1 MQKKLLAIV
10 MSVALVA
17 MIVPSGAFALTAEEL
32 AAQIAA
38 LQAQLTLLTSQLNG
52 TPSTP
57 ASGSCTVSFNANLY
71 YGLRGGNVKALQEF
85 LISKGH
91 LAAGLN
97 TSYFGP
103 LTRAAVSAYQKAKS
117 ISPTAGYFG
126 PLTRAA
132 ANADCGGVTPSPS
145 PTTSPSPSPSPTPSA
160 DAVSLSS
167 APAASAVAKNS
178 QNVVFFSLKFAA
190 GSTAY
195 TVSKIVVSRGG
206 VSADTDIAA
215 IKLYDGSTQIGS
227 TQALNTTTH
236 KATFNVSW
244 NVPANTEKIL
254 TVKANI
260 YSAATVGDSVTLGI
274 AAIADIV
281 STSAGLAGS
290 FPIVS
295 NAMTIAGVSVGTL
308 NVDVQAG
315 LVPLATILSGA
326 VEQEIAAWKF
336 AAVSEG
342 FSVKSIKV
350 THVGSATRTDV
361 SNLKLKV
368 SGAQLGS
375 TVAELGSDNTAT
387 FDLSASP
394 LIINS
399 GQSKYVYAYA
409 DTAAGINTSRT
420 VIFEITQATDVD
432 AYGSNSGGGVTIT
445 YSSGTAFSRQ
455 TGATMTIGQ
464 GTLSVA
470 LDSATNPAVQSYV
483 LGTTN
488 RLVAAFKFS
497 TGSTEGAR
505 ITELT
510 LTQASASGT
519 ATDISNISLYDGST
533 LIASGSMVGSTVKF
547 GANTIGWDSGGGLF
561 DMPVSTNKV
570 IQVKADVPSGAT
582 AGTSRIGLKV
592 NAAADLRAD
601 GLTSQYDLP
610 SGSVT
615 LGSPTPTGNGHTI
628 SSYGTLVVSL
638 SSTTPSAQTYVK
650 GVAGKEFTKINFT
663 AGTGEDML
671 VSAVTIR
678 CYEAGTG
685 TGDACDSGD
694 VTSVKLMKSD
704 GTQFGSTVA
713 SPTASASFSGSLTVP
728 AGTTV
733 ILTVVADVPS
743 SSTTSSVH
751 FDLPGAGTVADDITS
766 TGVYSTA
773 DVTETGSATGNLMTI
788 GTGTL
793 TISASSSPA
802 DQTVVLSSTGVNY
815 VSFVMTAGTA
825 EDIRITSVKLTRT
838 SSGTGADADISS
850 IALYDGTTRLTAYK
864 PWDTGGGTVTFSA
877 SDFLNSLGIDV
888 SKGQQKVIGVYAD
901 TPSGAVNAHLNAL
914 GIDLPASVTV
924 SGLTSGASITPT
936 LSPTS
941 GVNYAVTGAGE
952 YEVTLTT
959 AGSLTLT
966 TNPDTPI
973 IASQAVGAEGQ
984 GKSAVS
990 FTKVLFTAIYEAV
1003 DIKSIRIIVS
1013 GGADGDFSAV
1023 KIYDGTTQVGSTGY
1037 LSGGLVT
1044 FNFLPGAYVRVLKNQ
1059 TKVLTLVGDL
1069 AGIGSTSGASSGD
1082 APKLCV
1088 DAVSPSYVITAE
1100 GAESKGSISVAGTTD
1115 LCGTE
1120 QILRQSVPTLAA
1132 GSLPSTLLSSG
1143 TKTLYKWTV
1152 SADAIGNIGWK
1163 AMMFHF
1169 SGSIHTDATTV
1180 RTIGTDDT
1188 TTIKTDG
1195 VYMIVATDGAADTKL
1210 IDESSMKVYN
1220 SATNTQV
1227 AGAWYFRTDTD
1238 ANGGTYAVF
1247 VATNEEVISYGTTNT
1262 YELRGDLAYGGYTGD
1277 AVLVRVPD
1285 LASSVATT
1293 TYALAFGTDN
1303 AADSCTSATTV
1314 TKSFAWSD
1322 RSAAGHAVTTSDWSD
1337 DYKVP
1342 SFPLSTLTLSK

>member
-1 MQKKLLAIV
+1 L
-10 MSVALVA
+10 
-17 MIVPSGAFALTAEEL
+17 G
-32 AAQIAA
+32 
-38 LQAQLTLLTSQLNG
+38 
-52 TPSTP
+52 
-57 ASGSCTVSFNANLY
+57 
-71 YGLRGGNVKALQEF
+71 
-85 LISKGH
+85 
-91 LAAGLN
+91 
-97 TSYFGP
+97 
-103 LTRAAVSAYQKAKS
+103 
-117 ISPTAGYFG
+117 
-126 PLTRAA
+126 
-132 ANADCGGVTPSPS
+132 
-145 PTTSPSPSPSPTPSA
+145 
-160 DAVSLSS
+160 S
-167 APAASAVAKNS
+167 APAASAVAKNA

-195 TVSKIVVSRGG
+195 TVSRIVVSRGG
-206 VSADTDIAA
+206 VAADADVAA

-244 NVPANTEKIL
+244 NVPANTEKVL

-260 YSAATVGDSVTLGI
+260 NTTAGGATAGDSVTLGI

-281 STSAGLAGS
+281 STSTALAGS

-295 NAMTIAGVSVGTL
+295 NAMTIAGTSVGTL
-308 NVDVQAG
+308 DVDVQTG
-315 LVPLATILSGA
+315 LVPAATILSGA

-336 AAVSEG
+336 AATTEG
-342 FSVKSIKV
+342 FSVRSLKV

-368 SGAQLGS
+368 SGTQLGS
-375 TVAELGSDNTAT
+375 TVAELASDNSAT

-394 LIINS
+394 LVINS

-420 VIFEITQATDVD
+420 VIFEITQATDIE
-432 AYGSNSGGGVTIT
+432 AYGSNSGGGVTVT
-445 YSSGTAFSRQ
+445 KASGGSGTSFSRQ
-455 TGATMTIGQ
+455 TGNDMTIGQ

-488 RLVAAFKFS
+488 RLIAAFKFS
-497 TGSTEGAR
+497 TGSREGVR
-505 ITELT
+505 VTELT
-510 LTQASASGT
+510 LTQASTNGT

-547 GANTIGWDSGGGLF
+547 GANTIGWDSSGGLF
-561 DMPVSTNKV
+561 DMPSSTNKV
-570 IQVKADVPSGAT
+570 VQVKADVPSGAT
-582 AGTSRIGLKV
+582 ASASRLGLKV
-592 NAAADLRAD
+592 NAAADLKAD

-663 AGTGEDML
+663 AGTGEDIL
-671 VSAVTIR
+671 VSALTVY
-678 CYEAGTG
+678 CYEDSGHTKG
-685 TGDACDSGD
+685 NACDSGD
-694 VTSVKLMKSD
+694 VTNVKLLKSD
-704 GTQFGSTVA
+704 GTQLGSTVA
-713 SPTASASFSGSLTVP
+713 SPTSSASFSGSLTVP
-728 AGTTV
+728 AGTTEA
-733 ILTVVADVPS
+733 LTVVADVP
-743 SSTTSSVH
+743 TSGADYAY
-751 FDLPGAGTVADDITS
+751 FTIPGSGTIGDAITS

-773 DVTETGSATGNLMTI
+773 DIGETGSATGNLMTI

-793 TISASSSPA
+793 TISANSTPA

-815 VSFVMTAGTA
+815 VGFVMTAGTA
-825 EDIRITSVKLTRT
+825 EDVRITSVKLTRT
-838 SSGTGADADISS
+838 SSGTGAMADISN

-864 PWDTGGGTVTFSA
+864 SLASETVTFSA

-901 TPSGAVNAHLNAL
+901 VPSGATNTQKNSL
-914 GIDLPASVTV
+914 GIDLAASVTV
-924 SGLTSGASITPT
+924 SGLTSGASIVPT
-936 LSPTS
+936 LTGGPGTS
-941 GVNYAVTGAGE
+941 TGVNWKTSPAATDL

-973 IASQAVGAEGQ
+973 IATQAVGAEGQ
-984 GKSAVS
+984 GKTAVN
-990 FTKVLFTAIYEAV
+990 FTKLLFTAVYEAV
-1003 DIKSIRIIVS
+1003 DIKSIIVIRS

-1037 LSGGLVT
+1037 LSGGTVT
-1044 FNFLPGAYVRVLKNQ
+1044 FNFLPGAYVRVPKNA
-1059 TKVLTLVGDL
+1059 TKVLTLVGNL
-1069 AGIGSTSGASSGD
+1069 AGIGSTTGASSGD

-1088 DAVSPSYVITAE
+1088 DSDGTTNYYITAE

-1115 LCGTE
+1115 LCGSE
-1120 QILRQSVPTLAA
+1120 QIFRQSLPTLAA
-1132 GSLPSTLLSSG
+1132 SSLPSSLLSSG

-1163 AMMFHF
+1163 ALMFHF

-1180 RTIGTDDT
+1180 KTIGADT
-1188 TTIKTDG
+1188 AQAAPDGIYLITT
-1195 VYMIVATDGAADTKL
+1195 AAADTKL

-1220 SATNTQV
+1220 TATNTQV
-1227 AGAWYFRTDTD
+1227 AGAWYFRTNIDTN
-1238 ANGGTYAVF
+1238 AGTYAIF

-1262 YELRGDLAYGGYTGD
+1262 YELRGDLGYGGYTGD

-1293 TYALAFGTDN
+1293 TYALAFGTAN
-1303 AADSCTSATTV
+1303 AADSVASGAAV

-1322 RSAAGHAVTTSDWSD
+1322 RSAASHAVTTSDWSD